1 MFRLTVPSNGVFT
14 TMVLMSTAETWVER
28 TEMLDSSQR
37 DIITGGGLSK
47 RFSRLPL
54 WLSHPA
60 NISGFY
66 GFLVSFALILPY
78 MMTYDY
84 WEVAWIF
91 HSSLLIVACLILG
104 MCSRIIVA
112 FTKRM
117 PVSPFRKVLYP
128 MPFVGLGLISLSS
141 TDLLT
146 VHPYISW
153 TILMIPGPLY
163 VHLSWAPRWRL
174 LCMIED
180 EIDPFEGMDTPERAE
195 EVSEV
200 AGDDSEMVEVV
211 EEFDSEE

>member
-1 MFRLTVPSNGVFT
+1 MFGHTVPSNGVFIAT
-14 TMVLMSTAETWVER
+14 DLMSTGETWIER
-28 TEMLDSSQR
+28 TELLDTSQR
-37 DIITGGGLSK
+37 DIITGGALSK

-66 GFLVSFALILPY
+66 GLLVSFALILPY
-78 MMTYDY
+78 MMTNDF
-84 WEVAWIF
+84 WEAAWIL
-91 HSSLLIVACLILG
+91 HSSLLIVSCLVLG

-112 FTKRM
+112 ITKRM
-117 PVSPFRKVLYP
+117 PVVPFRKVLYP
-128 MPFVGLGLISLSS
+128 MPFIGLGLFALSS
-141 TDLLT
+141 TDLLA

-153 TILMIPGPLY
+153 TLLMVPGPLY

-180 EIDPFEGMDTPERAE
+180 EINPFEGMDAPERTE
-195 EVSEV
+195 EVSEF
-200 AGDDSEMVEVV
+200 AGNDSEIVEVI